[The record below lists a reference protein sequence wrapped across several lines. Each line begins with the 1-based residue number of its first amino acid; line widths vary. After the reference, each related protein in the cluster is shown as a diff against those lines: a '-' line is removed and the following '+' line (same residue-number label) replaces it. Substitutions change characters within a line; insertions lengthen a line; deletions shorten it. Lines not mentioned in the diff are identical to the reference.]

1 MVTVEDLRR
10 NQKQEL
16 VKYVLAG
23 CHVIGLDGIT
33 IALVDLPDTKAFRE
47 FHIEFIA
54 VTRPSDIP
62 GMFYIYLQPGKSKE
76 TYITA
81 LSHEMVHIQQFVDGR
96 LAISE
101 DNKEL
106 LFDGVKYYPP
116 YNCDQPHEQE
126 AFARQ
131 GEIKS
136 MIKRFVKNR
145 H

>member
-1 MVTVEDLRR
+1 MDVLGKNYGEYKQALKAED
-10 NQKQEL
+10 
-16 VKYVLAG
+16 YA
-23 CHVIGLDGIT
+23 
-33 IALVDLPDTKAFRE
+33 ALLLKNSLQDVD
-47 FHIEFIA
+47 
-54 VTRPSDIP
+54 
-62 GMFYIYLQPGKSKE
+62 
-76 TYITA
+76 
-81 LSHEMVHIQQFVDGR
+81 IQQFVDGR